1 MFFNINSNLC
11 IILII
16 IFILFVSYQIYFYN
30 IVYKK
35 NLETLKKIE
44 SFENDINA
52 INEYSNNNSEY
63 LLSDESVTKLLD
75 DFNDIKNNI

>member
-1 MFFNINSNLC
+1 MFFNINSNLY

-30 IVYKK
+30 IIYKK